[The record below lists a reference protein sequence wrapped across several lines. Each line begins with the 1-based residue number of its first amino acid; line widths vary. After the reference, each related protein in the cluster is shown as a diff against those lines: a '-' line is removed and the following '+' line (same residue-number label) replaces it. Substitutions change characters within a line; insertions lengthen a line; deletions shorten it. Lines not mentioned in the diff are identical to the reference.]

1 VPRERE
7 RERADVTVNTFFSSF
22 PPLRIGEHGN
32 HNQEGELPP
41 PRPDCAISL
50 VRSLEAMLET
60 WAMVEENSPGMRA
73 LVTMMHNTLTLTF
86 MPFLNMFSS

>member
-1 VPRERE
+1 MEIIIRK
-7 RERADVTVNTFFSSF
+7 ASS
-22 PPLRIGEHGN
+22 PHPL
-32 HNQEGELPP
+32 
-41 PRPDCAISL
+41 DCAISL

-60 WAMVEENSPGMRA
+60 WAMVEENSPGMGA